1 MSNPSAAEVP
11 PAGQGAG
18 CPREGGGCAG
28 SASVQRGDTLYWYCA
43 GLALLRLARE
53 ARDGGEPGA
62 NVRTVAKK
70 EGVALLPP
78 EGARE
83 VEAHRLH
90 SEGFRLRAVATPE
103 QCRFPEEIE
112 EARDGG
118 EPGANVRTV
127 AKKEGV
133 ALLPPEGARE
143 VEAHRLHSEGFRLR
157 AVATPEQ
164 CRFPEEIEEAHPTV
178 STVRKGSE
186 GTLPGFDV
194 AAAGKRKAGVR

>member
-1 MSNPSAAEVP
+1 MINPSAAEVP

-112 EARDGG
+112 EA
-118 EPGANVRTV
+118 
-127 AKKEGV
+127 
-133 ALLPPEGARE
+133 
-143 VEAHRLHSEGFRLR
+143 
-157 AVATPEQ
+157 
-164 CRFPEEIEEAHPTV
+164 HPTV